1 MAGVGR
7 ILLVDDDDDLRA
19 VIITTLEMEGY
30 EVEEAWN
37 CGTALS
43 LLGRRTYD
51 LVLLD
56 ITLPDDSGFRVLEYI
71 NESRRPIPVIM
82 TTGTSGLDNAL
93 KSITLGAQ
101 DYITKP
107 YNPNYLVKAIEHA
120 LEGKNSKESIKS
132 SG

>member
-1 MAGVGR
+1 MAGEAR
-7 ILLVDDDDDLRA
+7 ILLVDDDDDLRS
-19 VIITTLEMEGY
+19 VIMTTLEMEGY

-43 LLGRRTYD
+43 LLGRKSYD
-51 LVLLD
+51 VVLLD

-71 NESRRPIPVIM
+71 NDSRKPIPVIM

-120 LEGKNSKESIKS
+120 LANKNTKQSVRSA
-132 SG
+132 G

>member
-1 MAGVGR
+1 MAGEAR

-19 VIITTLEMEGY
+19 VMLTTLELEGY

-43 LLGRRTYD
+43 LLGRRAYD
-51 LVLLD
+51 IVLLD

-93 KSITLGAQ
+93 KSITLGAH

-107 YNPNYLVKAIEHA
+107 YNPNYLLKAIEHA
-120 LEGKNSKESIKS
+120 LSSKSTKAS
-132 SG
+132 VRDSG